1 MPLTTPT
8 ITTGQLCRQY
18 LAVKRQIDKRPLS
31 SYFQVPT
38 DLLYEH
44 DQLRNAIIVRQ
55 QPRREVK

>member
-8 ITTGQLCRQY
+8 ITTSQLCRQY

-55 QPRREVK
+55 QPRKGVK